1 MARFAGSPSYQ
12 QRRKFEGPRL
22 QSGSYRTNAGN
33 AANWVSVGNIYGAL
47 NENTSDL
54 GQVALTAMANKS
66 RENIA
71 NATAEAFGISGF
83 QDYMVKSE
91 EADAAAKALRD
102 EGRAKKKGGIISA
115 VGSIASAAAPFAIA
129 ALSDETTKH
138 TIDRIE
144 NACETLRQLKP
155 VTFFYKEEY
164 SSSPERMHH
173 GFIAQDYQEVMP
185 DATYYDESIGKLC
198 IDTSELIALLV
209 RANQELETRITRLEA
224 KQALQAV

>member
-1 MARFAGSPSYQ
+1 
-12 QRRKFEGPRL
+12 
-22 QSGSYRTNAGN
+22 
-33 AANWVSVGNIYGAL
+33 
-47 NENTSDL
+47 
-54 GQVALTAMANKS
+54 MANKS

-185 DATYYDESIGKLC
+185 DATYFDESIGKLC

>member
-91 EADAAAKALRD
+91 EADATAGALRD
-102 EGRAKKKGGIISA
+102 EGKAKKKAGIISA
-115 VGSIASAAAPFAIA
+115 VGSIASAAAPFIIP

-185 DATYYDESIGKLC
+185 DATYFDESIGKLC

>member
-33 AANWVSVGNIYGAL
+33 AANWVSVGNIYEAL

-83 QDYMVKSE
+83 QDYMVKNE
-91 EADAAAKALRD
+91 EADAAAKALRA
-102 EGRAKKKGGIISA
+102 EGSAKKKGGILSA
-115 VGSIASAAAPFAIA
+115 VGGIASAAAPFAIIA
-129 ALSDETTKH
+129 AFAKFLFSSFKSAAAKKNLPSSPSIVCKCWDLVSLSILFHLSFT
-138 TIDRIE
+138 
-144 NACETLRQLKP
+144 ACTAAS
-155 VTFFYKEEY
+155 Y
-164 SSSPERMHH
+164 SS
-173 GFIAQDYQEVMP
+173 
-185 DATYYDESIGKLC
+185 
-198 IDTSELIALLV
+198 V
-209 RANQELETRITRLEA
+209 R
-224 KQALQAV
+224 